1 MMGGASSGGG
11 NDGGGSGGGE
21 WHWLRTRPQTC
32 SCISSCIAGVLGV
45 LSGLL
50 GLASSAVPQAKT
62 AWKVGLGVVTGISS
76 NVLGYYK

>member
-1 MMGGASSGGG
+1 MALAEDKAADMFL
-11 NDGGGSGGGE
+11 
-21 WHWLRTRPQTC
+21 HLFLHCR
-32 SCISSCIAGVLGV
+32 SCLLLVGVLGV

-62 AWKVGLGVVTGISS
+62 AWKVGLGVVTGISN